1 MKENLVK
8 LMNRE
13 NLSRY
18 EINQMTNA
26 MFNGELTDSQLS
38 AILVALAMKGETVDE
53 MAGIVDVVRD
63 KALYIPTTVTTAM
76 DNCGTGGDL
85 SFSFN
90 VSTTAA
96 FVLAAGGV
104 KMAKHGNR
112 SISSKSGS
120 ADVLEALGIN
130 LYHTPDELA
139 DIFDKTGLIFLFAQ
153 HVHPNMRYVMPVRRE
168 LEVRTVLNLIGPFTN
183 PVNLDT
189 QLLGT
194 SRPDLLTTT
203 AEVLKSLGRRRAVV
217 VSGPNNMDEASLD
230 GVNRYALLDD
240 TGEITVHEFDH
251 ASLGMPRV
259 TLQEIRGGEGK
270 ENAVILK
277 SVLNNEPSPFLEVT
291 VLNAGLGFFANGC
304 VDSISEGVAKARDV
318 IASGSARAKLVDMQA
333 LK

>member
-1 MKENLVK
+1 MK

-13 NLSRY
+13 HLTRY
-18 EINQMTNA
+18 EINQLANA

-38 AILVALAMKGETVDE
+38 AILIALAMKGETVDE
-53 MAGIVDVVRD
+53 MTGIVEVVRE
-63 KALYIPTTVTTAM
+63 KALDIPTTITTAM

-130 LYHTPDELA
+130 LYHTPEELS
-139 DIFDKTGLIFLFAQ
+139 DIFDQTGLIFLFAQ

-183 PVNLDT
+183 PVDLDT

-194 SRPDLLTTT
+194 SRPDLLETT
-203 AEVLKSLGRRRAVV
+203 AQVLKSLGRRRAVV
-217 VSGPNNMDEASLD
+217 VTGPNGMDEASLD
-230 GVNRYALLDD
+230 GMNHYALLDES
-240 TGEITVHEFDH
+240 GNITTHSFDYQ
-251 ASLGMPRV
+251 SIGMSRV

-270 ENAVILK
+270 ENAEILK
-277 SVLNNEPSPFLEVT
+277 NVLKNIPSPFLEVT
-291 VLNAGLGFFANGC
+291 VLNAGLGFFAAGL
-304 VDSISEGVAKARDV
+304 VETIEDGVAKAREV
-318 IASGSARAKLVDMQA
+318 ISSGAALAKLTEMQEIQ
-333 LK
+333 

>member
-18 EINQMTNA
+18 EVNQMANA

-38 AILVALAMKGETVDE
+38 AILIALAMKGETVDE

-63 KALYIPTTVTTAM
+63 KALHIPTTVTTAM

-90 VSTTAA
+90 VSTTSA

-139 DIFDKTGLIFLFAQ
+139 EIFDQTGLVFLFAQ

-203 AEVLKSLGRRRAVV
+203 TEVLKSLGRRRAVV

-230 GVNRYALLDD
+230 GVNRYALLDE

-251 ASLGMPRV
+251 ESLGMPRV

-304 VDSISEGVAKARDV
+304 VESVAEGVAKARDV
-318 IASGSARAKLVDMQA
+318 IASGAAMAKLVEMRE

>member
-18 EINQMTNA
+18 EVNQMANA

-38 AILVALAMKGETVDE
+38 AILIALAMKGETVDE

-63 KALYIPTTVTTAM
+63 KALHIPTTVTTAM

-90 VSTTAA
+90 VSTTSA

-139 DIFDKTGLIFLFAQ
+139 EIFDQTGLVFLFAQ

-183 PVNLDT
+183 PVDLDT

-230 GVNRYALLDD
+230 GVNRYALLDE

-251 ASLGMPRV
+251 ESLGMPRV

-304 VDSISEGVAKARDV
+304 VESVSEGVAKARDV
-318 IASGSARAKLVDMQA
+318 IASGAAMAKLVEMQE

>member
-18 EINQMTNA
+18 EVNQMANA

-38 AILVALAMKGETVDE
+38 AILIALAMKGETVDE

-63 KALYIPTTVTTAM
+63 KALHIPTTVTTAM

-90 VSTTAA
+90 VSTTSA

-139 DIFDKTGLIFLFAQ
+139 EIFDQTGLVFLFAQ

-183 PVNLDT
+183 PVDLDT

-230 GVNRYALLDD
+230 GVNRYALLDE

-251 ASLGMPRV
+251 ESLGMPRV
-259 TLQEIRGGEGK
+259 TQQEIRGGEGK

-304 VDSISEGVAKARDV
+304 VESVAEGVAKARDV
-318 IASGSARAKLVDMQA
+318 IASGAAMAKLVEMRE

>member
-13 NLSRY
+13 DLSRY
-18 EINQMTNA
+18 EVNQMANA

-63 KALYIPTTVTTAM
+63 KALHIPTTVTTAM

-90 VSTTAA
+90 VSTTSA

-139 DIFDKTGLIFLFAQ
+139 EIFDQTGLVFLFAQ

-183 PVNLDT
+183 PVDLDT

-230 GVNRYALLDD
+230 GVNRYALLDE

-251 ASLGMPRV
+251 ESLGMPRV
-259 TLQEIRGGEGK
+259 TLQEIRGGDGK

-277 SVLNNEPSPFLEVT
+277 SVLNNDPSPFLEVT

-304 VDSISEGVAKARDV
+304 VESVSEGVAKARDV
-318 IASGSARAKLVDMQA
+318 IASGAAMAKLVEMQE

>member
-13 NLSRY
+13 HLTRY
-18 EINQMTNA
+18 EINQLANA

-38 AILVALAMKGETVDE
+38 AILIALAMKGETVDE
-53 MAGIVDVVRD
+53 MTGIVEVVRE
-63 KALYIPTTVTTAM
+63 KALDIPTTITTAM

-130 LYHTPDELA
+130 LYHTPEELS
-139 DIFDKTGLIFLFAQ
+139 DIFDQTGLIFLFAQ

-183 PVNLDT
+183 PVDLDT

-194 SRPDLLTTT
+194 SRPDLLETT
-203 AEVLKSLGRRRAVV
+203 AQVLKSLGRRRAVV
-217 VSGPNNMDEASLD
+217 VTGPNGMDEASLD
-230 GVNRYALLDD
+230 GMNHYALLDES
-240 TGEITVHEFDH
+240 GNITTHSFDYQ
-251 ASLGMPRV
+251 SIGMSRV

-270 ENAVILK
+270 ENAEILK
-277 SVLNNEPSPFLEVT
+277 NVLKNIPSPFLEVT
-291 VLNAGLGFFANGC
+291 VLNAGLGFFAASL
-304 VDSISEGVAKARDV
+304 VETIEDGVAKAREV
-318 IASGSARAKLVDMQA
+318 ISSGAALAKLTEMQEIQ
-333 LK
+333 

>member
-13 NLSRY
+13 DLSRY
-18 EINQMTNA
+18 EVNQMANA

-63 KALYIPTTVTTAM
+63 KALHIPTTVTTAM

-90 VSTTAA
+90 VSTTSA

-139 DIFDKTGLIFLFAQ
+139 EIFDQTGLVFLFAQ

-183 PVNLDT
+183 PVDLDT

-230 GVNRYALLDD
+230 GVNRYALLDE
-240 TGEITVHEFDH
+240 TGEITVHEFDNE
-251 ASLGMPRV
+251 SLGMPRV
-259 TLQEIRGGEGK
+259 TLQKIRGGEGK

-277 SVLNNEPSPFLEVT
+277 SLLNNEPSPILEVT

-304 VDSISEGVAKARDV
+304 VESVSEGVAKARDV
-318 IASGSARAKLVDMQA
+318 IASGAAMAKLVEMQE

>member
-18 EINQMTNA
+18 EVNQMANA

-38 AILVALAMKGETVDE
+38 AILIALAMKGETVDE

-63 KALYIPTTVTTAM
+63 KALHIPTTVTTAM

-90 VSTTAA
+90 VSTTSA
-96 FVLAAGGV
+96 FVLAASGV

-139 DIFDKTGLIFLFAQ
+139 EIFDQTGLVFLFAQ

-183 PVNLDT
+183 PVDLDT

-230 GVNRYALLDD
+230 GVNRYALLDE

-251 ASLGMPRV
+251 ESLGMPRV

-304 VDSISEGVAKARDV
+304 VESVAEGVAKARDV
-318 IASGSARAKLVDMQA
+318 IASGAAMAKLVEMRE

>member
-13 NLSRY
+13 HLTRY
-18 EINQMTNA
+18 EINQLANA

-38 AILVALAMKGETVDE
+38 AILIALAMKGETVDE
-53 MAGIVDVVRD
+53 MTGIVEVVRE
-63 KALYIPTTVTTAM
+63 KALDIPTTITTAM

-130 LYHTPDELA
+130 LYHTPEELS
-139 DIFDKTGLIFLFAQ
+139 DIFDQTGLIFLFAQ

-168 LEVRTVLNLIGPFTN
+168 LEVRTILNLIGPFTN
-183 PVNLDT
+183 PVDLDT

-194 SRPDLLTTT
+194 SRPDLLETT
-203 AEVLKSLGRRRAVV
+203 AQVLKSLGRRRAVV
-217 VSGPNNMDEASLD
+217 VTGPDGMDEASLD
-230 GVNRYALLDD
+230 GVDHYALLD
-240 TGEITVHEFDH
+240 
-251 ASLGMPRV
+251 
-259 TLQEIRGGEGK
+259 
-270 ENAVILK
+270 
-277 SVLNNEPSPFLEVT
+277 
-291 VLNAGLGFFANGC
+291 
-304 VDSISEGVAKARDV
+304 
-318 IASGSARAKLVDMQA
+318 
-333 LK
+333 

>member
-18 EINQMTNA
+18 EVNQMANA

-38 AILVALAMKGETVDE
+38 AILIALAMKGETVDE

-63 KALYIPTTVTTAM
+63 KALHIPTTVTAAM

-90 VSTTAA
+90 VSTTSA

-139 DIFDKTGLIFLFAQ
+139 EIFDQTGLVFLFAQ

-183 PVNLDT
+183 PVDLDT

-230 GVNRYALLDD
+230 GVNRYALLDE

-251 ASLGMPRV
+251 ESLGMPRV

-304 VDSISEGVAKARDV
+304 VESVAEGVAKARDV
-318 IASGSARAKLVDMQA
+318 IASGAAMAKLVEMRE

>member
-18 EINQMTNA
+18 EVNQMANA

-38 AILVALAMKGETVDE
+38 AILIALAMKGETVDE

-63 KALYIPTTVTTAM
+63 KALHIPTTVTTAM

-90 VSTTAA
+90 VSTTSA

-139 DIFDKTGLIFLFAQ
+139 EIFDQTGLVFLFAQ
-153 HVHPNMRYVMPVRRE
+153 RVHPNMRYVMPVRRE

-183 PVNLDT
+183 PVDLDT

-230 GVNRYALLDD
+230 GVNRYALLDE

-251 ASLGMPRV
+251 ESLGMPRV

-304 VDSISEGVAKARDV
+304 VESVAEGVAKARDV
-318 IASGSARAKLVDMQA
+318 IASGAAMAKLVEMRE

>member
-1 MKENLVK
+1 
-8 LMNRE
+8 
-13 NLSRY
+13 
-18 EINQMTNA
+18 
-26 MFNGELTDSQLS
+26 
-38 AILVALAMKGETVDE
+38 
-53 MAGIVDVVRD
+53 
-63 KALYIPTTVTTAM
+63 M

-90 VSTTAA
+90 VSTTSA

-139 DIFDKTGLIFLFAQ
+139 EIFDQTGLVFLFAQ

-183 PVNLDT
+183 PVDLDT

-230 GVNRYALLDD
+230 GVNRYALLDE

-251 ASLGMPRV
+251 ESLGMPRV

-304 VDSISEGVAKARDV
+304 VESVSEGVAKARDV
-318 IASGSARAKLVDMQA
+318 IASGAAMAKLVEMQE

>member
-8 LMNRE
+8 LMNR
-13 NLSRY
+13 NDLTRY
-18 EINQMTNA
+18 EINQLANA

-38 AILVALAMKGETVDE
+38 AILIALAMKGETVDE
-53 MAGIVDVVRD
+53 MTGIVEVVRE
-63 KALYIPTTVTTAM
+63 KALDIPTTVTTAM

-130 LYHTPDELA
+130 LYHTPQELA
-139 DIFDKTGLIFLFAQ
+139 EIFDQTGLIFLFAQ

-168 LEVRTVLNLIGPFTN
+168 LEVRTILNLIGPFTN
-183 PVNLDT
+183 PVDLDT

-194 SRPDLLTTT
+194 SRPDLLETT
-203 AEVLKSLGRRRAVV
+203 AQVLKSLGRRRAVV
-217 VSGPNNMDEASLD
+217 VTGPDGMDEASLD
-230 GVNRYALLDD
+230 GMNHYALLDES
-240 TGEITVHEFDH
+240 GNITTHSFDYQ
-251 ASLGMPRV
+251 SIGMSRV

-270 ENAVILK
+270 ENAEILK
-277 SVLNNEPSPFLEVT
+277 NVLKNIPSPFLEVT
-291 VLNAGLGFFANGC
+291 VLNAGLGFFAAGL
-304 VDSISEGVAKARDV
+304 VETIEDGVAKAREV
-318 IASGSARAKLVDMQA
+318 ISSGAALAKLTEMQEIQ
-333 LK
+333 

>member
-13 NLSRY
+13 HLTRY
-18 EINQMTNA
+18 EINQLANA

-38 AILVALAMKGETVDE
+38 AILIALAMKGETVDE
-53 MAGIVDVVRD
+53 MTGIVEVVRE
-63 KALYIPTTVTTAM
+63 KALDIPTTITTAM

-130 LYHTPDELA
+130 LYHTPEELS
-139 DIFDKTGLIFLFAQ
+139 DIFDQTGLIFLFAQ

-183 PVNLDT
+183 PVDLDT

-194 SRPDLLTTT
+194 SRPDLLETT
-203 AEVLKSLGRRRAVV
+203 AQVLKSLGRRRAVV
-217 VSGPNNMDEASLD
+217 VTGPNGMDEASLD
-230 GVNRYALLDD
+230 GMNHYALLDES
-240 TGEITVHEFDH
+240 GNITTHSFDYQ
-251 ASLGMPRV
+251 SIGMSRV

-270 ENAVILK
+270 ENAEILK
-277 SVLNNEPSPFLEVT
+277 NVLKNIPSPFLEVT
-291 VLNAGLGFFANGC
+291 VLNAGLGFFAAGL
-304 VDSISEGVAKARDV
+304 VETIEDGVAKAREV
-318 IASGSARAKLVDMQA
+318 ISSGAALAKLTEMQEIQ
-333 LK
+333 

>member
-13 NLSRY
+13 DLSRY
-18 EINQMTNA
+18 EVNQMANA

-63 KALYIPTTVTTAM
+63 KALHIPTTVTTAM

-90 VSTTAA
+90 VSTTSA

-139 DIFDKTGLIFLFAQ
+139 EIFDQTGLVFLFAQ

-183 PVNLDT
+183 PVDLDT

-217 VSGPNNMDEASLD
+217 VSGPNNMDKASLD
-230 GVNRYALLDD
+230 GVNRYALLDE

-251 ASLGMPRV
+251 ESLGMPRV

-277 SVLNNEPSPFLEVT
+277 SVLNNDPSPFLEVT

-304 VDSISEGVAKARDV
+304 VESVSEGVAKARDV
-318 IASGSARAKLVDMQA
+318 IASGAAMAKLVEMQE

>member
-18 EINQMTNA
+18 EVNQMANA

-38 AILVALAMKGETVDE
+38 AILIALAMKGETVDE

-63 KALYIPTTVTTAM
+63 KALHIPTTVTTAM

-90 VSTTAA
+90 VSTTSA

-139 DIFDKTGLIFLFAQ
+139 EIFDQTGLVFLFAQ

-183 PVNLDT
+183 PVDLDT

-230 GVNRYALLDD
+230 GVNRYALLDE

-251 ASLGMPRV
+251 ESLGMPRV

-304 VDSISEGVAKARDV
+304 VESVAEGVAKARDV
-318 IASGSARAKLVDMQA
+318 IASGAAMAKLVEMRE

>member
-18 EINQMTNA
+18 EVNQMANA

-38 AILVALAMKGETVDE
+38 AILIALAMKGETVDE

-63 KALYIPTTVTTAM
+63 KALHIPTTVTTAM

-90 VSTTAA
+90 VSTTSA

-139 DIFDKTGLIFLFAQ
+139 EIFDQTGLVFLFAQ

-183 PVNLDT
+183 PANLDT

-230 GVNRYALLDD
+230 GVTRYALLDE

-251 ASLGMPRV
+251 ESLGMPRV

-291 VLNAGLGFFANGC
+291 VLNAGLG
-304 VDSISEGVAKARDV
+304 DV
-318 IASGSARAKLVDMQA
+318 IASGAAMAKLVEMQE

>member
-1 MKENLVK
+1 MKEKLIK

-18 EINQMTNA
+18 EVNQIANS

-38 AILVALAMKGETVDE
+38 AILIALAMKGETVDE
-53 MAGIVDVVRD
+53 MAGIVDVVRE
-63 KALYIPTTVTTAM
+63 KALKIPTSITTAM

-96 FVLAAGGV
+96 FILAAGGV
-104 KMAKHGNR
+104 KIAKHGNR

-130 LYHTPDELA
+130 LYHTPEELA
-139 DIFDKTGLIFLFAQ
+139 DIFDKTGLVFLFAQ

-194 SRPDLLTTT
+194 SRRDLLTTT
-203 AEVLKSLGRRRAVV
+203 AEVLKSLGRRRALVI
-217 VSGPNNMDEASLD
+217 SGPNNMDEASLD
-230 GVNRYALLDD
+230 GVNQYALLDE

-251 ASLGMPRV
+251 ESLGMPRV

-270 ENAVILK
+270 ENAAILK
-277 SVLNNEPSPFLEVT
+277 SVLKNEASPFLEVS
-291 VLNAGLGFFANGC
+291 VLNAGLGFFAAG
-304 VDSISEGVAKARDV
+304 VSETIAAGIAKAREV
-318 IASGSARAKLVDMQA
+318 IASGQALAKLVEMQE

>member
-13 NLSRY
+13 DLSRY
-18 EINQMTNA
+18 EVNQMANA

-63 KALYIPTTVTTAM
+63 KALHIPTTVTTAM

-90 VSTTAA
+90 VSTTSA

-139 DIFDKTGLIFLFAQ
+139 EIFDQTGLVFLFAQ

-183 PVNLDT
+183 PVDLDT

-230 GVNRYALLDD
+230 GVNRYALLDE

-251 ASLGMPRV
+251 ESLGMPRV

-270 ENAVILK
+270 ENAVILN
-277 SVLNNEPSPFLEVT
+277 SVLNNDPSPFLEVT

-304 VDSISEGVAKARDV
+304 VESVWEGVAKARDV
-318 IASGSARAKLVDMQA
+318 IASGAAMAKLVEMQE

>member
-13 NLSRY
+13 DLSRY
-18 EINQMTNA
+18 EVNQMANA

-38 AILVALAMKGETVDE
+38 ASLVALAMKGETVDE

-63 KALYIPTTVTTAM
+63 KALHIPTTVTTAM

-90 VSTTAA
+90 VSTTSA

-139 DIFDKTGLIFLFAQ
+139 EIFDQTGLVFLFAQ

-183 PVNLDT
+183 PVDLDT

-230 GVNRYALLDD
+230 GVNRYALLDE

-251 ASLGMPRV
+251 ESLGMPRV

-304 VDSISEGVAKARDV
+304 VESVSEGVAKARDV
-318 IASGSARAKLVDMQA
+318 IASGAAMAKLVEMQE

>member
-13 NLSRY
+13 DLSRY
-18 EINQMTNA
+18 EVNQMANA

-63 KALYIPTTVTTAM
+63 KALHIPTTVTTAM

-90 VSTTAA
+90 VSTTSA

-139 DIFDKTGLIFLFAQ
+139 EIFDQTGLVFLFAQ

-183 PVNLDT
+183 PVDLDT

-230 GVNRYALLDD
+230 GVNRYALLDE

-251 ASLGMPRV
+251 ESLGMPRV

-277 SVLNNEPSPFLEVT
+277 SVLNNDPSPFLEVT
-291 VLNAGLGFFANGC
+291 VLNAGLGFYCQWLCRVSIGRRCQSACRDCERCRNG
-304 VDSISEGVAKARDV
+304 
-318 IASGSARAKLVDMQA
+318 
-333 LK
+333 

>member
-18 EINQMTNA
+18 EVNQMANA

-38 AILVALAMKGETVDE
+38 AILIALAMKGETVDE

-63 KALYIPTTVTTAM
+63 KALHIPTTVTTAM

-90 VSTTAA
+90 VSTTSA

-139 DIFDKTGLIFLFAQ
+139 EIFDQTGLVFLFAQ

-183 PVNLDT
+183 PVDLDT

-194 SRPDLLTTT
+194 SRSDLLTTT

-230 GVNRYALLDD
+230 GVNRYALLDE

-251 ASLGMPRV
+251 ESLGMPRV

-304 VDSISEGVAKARDV
+304 VESVAEGVAKARDV
-318 IASGSARAKLVDMQA
+318 IASGAAMAKLVEMRE

>member
-13 NLSRY
+13 HLTRY
-18 EINQMTNA
+18 EINQLANA

-38 AILVALAMKGETVDE
+38 AILIALAMKGETVDE
-53 MAGIVDVVRD
+53 MTGIVEVVRE
-63 KALYIPTTVTTAM
+63 KALDIPTTITTAM

-130 LYHTPDELA
+130 LYHTPEELS
-139 DIFDKTGLIFLFAQ
+139 DIFDQTGLIFLFAQ

-183 PVNLDT
+183 PVDLDT

-194 SRPDLLTTT
+194 SRPDLLETT
-203 AEVLKSLGRRRAVV
+203 AQVLKSLGRRRAVV
-217 VSGPNNMDEASLD
+217 VTGPNGMDEASLD
-230 GVNRYALLDD
+230 GMNHYALLDES
-240 TGEITVHEFDH
+240 GNITTHSFDYQ
-251 ASLGMPRV
+251 SIGMSRV

-270 ENAVILK
+270 ENAEILK
-277 SVLNNEPSPFLEVT
+277 NVLKNIPSPFLEVT
-291 VLNAGLGFFANGC
+291 VLNAGLGFFAAGL
-304 VDSISEGVAKARDV
+304 VETIEDGVTKAREV
-318 IASGSARAKLVDMQA
+318 ISSGAALAKLTEMQEIQ
-333 LK
+333 

>member
-13 NLSRY
+13 HLTRY
-18 EINQMTNA
+18 EINQLANA

-38 AILVALAMKGETVDE
+38 AILIALAMKGETVDE
-53 MAGIVDVVRD
+53 MTGIVEVVRE
-63 KALYIPTTVTTAM
+63 KALDIPTTITTAM

-104 KMAKHGNR
+104 KMVKHGNR

-130 LYHTPDELA
+130 LYHTPEELS
-139 DIFDKTGLIFLFAQ
+139 DIFDQTGLIFLFAQ

-183 PVNLDT
+183 PVDLDT

-194 SRPDLLTTT
+194 SRPDLLETT
-203 AEVLKSLGRRRAVV
+203 AQVLKSLGRRRAVV
-217 VSGPNNMDEASLD
+217 VTGPNGMDEASLD
-230 GVNRYALLDD
+230 GMNHYALLDES
-240 TGEITVHEFDH
+240 GNITTHSFDYQ
-251 ASLGMPRV
+251 SIGMSRV

-270 ENAVILK
+270 ENAEILK
-277 SVLNNEPSPFLEVT
+277 NVLKNIPSPFLEVT
-291 VLNAGLGFFANGC
+291 VLNAGLGFFAAGL
-304 VDSISEGVAKARDV
+304 VETIEDGVAKAREV
-318 IASGSARAKLVDMQA
+318 ISSGAALAKLTEMQEIQ
-333 LK
+333 

>member
-13 NLSRY
+13 HLTRY
-18 EINQMTNA
+18 EINQLANA

-38 AILVALAMKGETVDE
+38 AILIALAMKGETVDE
-53 MAGIVDVVRD
+53 MTGIVEVVRE
-63 KALYIPTTVTTAM
+63 KALDIPTTITTAM

-130 LYHTPDELA
+130 LYHTPEELS
-139 DIFDKTGLIFLFAQ
+139 DIFDQTGLIFLFAQ

-183 PVNLDT
+183 PVDLDT

-194 SRPDLLTTT
+194 SRPDLLETT
-203 AEVLKSLGRRRAVV
+203 AQVLKSLGRRRAVV
-217 VSGPNNMDEASLD
+217 VTGPDGMDEASLD
-230 GVNRYALLDD
+230 GVNHYVLLDE
-240 TGEITVHEFDH
+240 TGTITTHSFDYK
-251 ASLGMPRV
+251 AIGMSRV

-270 ENAVILK
+270 ENAEILK
-277 SVLNNEPSPFLEVT
+277 NVLKNIPSPFLEVT
-291 VLNAGLGFFANGC
+291 VLNAGLGFFAAGL
-304 VDSISEGVAKARDV
+304 VETIEDGVAKAREV
-318 IASGSARAKLVDMQA
+318 ISSGAALAKLTEMQEIQ
-333 LK
+333 

>member
-1 MKENLVK
+1 MK

-13 NLSRY
+13 HLTRY
-18 EINQMTNA
+18 EINQLANA
-26 MFNGELTDSQLS
+26 MFNGELTDSPLS
-38 AILVALAMKGETVDE
+38 AILIALAMKGETVDE
-53 MAGIVDVVRD
+53 MTGIVEVVRE
-63 KALYIPTTVTTAM
+63 KALDIPTTITTAM

-130 LYHTPDELA
+130 LYHTPEELS
-139 DIFDKTGLIFLFAQ
+139 DIFDQTGLIFLFAQ

-183 PVNLDT
+183 PVDLDT

-194 SRPDLLTTT
+194 SRPDLLETT
-203 AEVLKSLGRRRAVV
+203 AQVLKSLGRRRAVV
-217 VSGPNNMDEASLD
+217 VTGPNGMDEASLD
-230 GVNRYALLDD
+230 GMNHYALLDES
-240 TGEITVHEFDH
+240 GNITTHSFDYQ
-251 ASLGMPRV
+251 SIGMSRV

-270 ENAVILK
+270 ENAEILK
-277 SVLNNEPSPFLEVT
+277 NVLKNIPSPFLEVT
-291 VLNAGLGFFANGC
+291 VLNAGLGFFAAGL
-304 VDSISEGVAKARDV
+304 VETIEDGVAKAREV
-318 IASGSARAKLVDMQA
+318 ISSGAALAKLTEMQEIQ
-333 LK
+333 

>member
-13 NLSRY
+13 HLTRY
-18 EINQMTNA
+18 EINQLANA
-26 MFNGELTDSQLS
+26 MFNGELTDSPLS
-38 AILVALAMKGETVDE
+38 AILIALAMKGETVDE
-53 MAGIVDVVRD
+53 MTGIVEVVRE
-63 KALYIPTTVTTAM
+63 KALDIPTTITTAM

-130 LYHTPDELA
+130 LYHTPEELS
-139 DIFDKTGLIFLFAQ
+139 DIFDQTGLIFLFAQ
-153 HVHPNMRYVMPVRRE
+153 HVHPKMRYVMPVSRE
-168 LEVRTVLNLIGPFTN
+168 LEVRTVLYLIGPFTN
-183 PVNLDT
+183 PVDLDT

-194 SRPDLLTTT
+194 SRPDLLETT
-203 AEVLKSLGRRRAVV
+203 AQVLKSLGRRRAVV
-217 VSGPNNMDEASLD
+217 VTGPNGMDEASLD
-230 GVNRYALLDD
+230 GMNHYALLDES
-240 TGEITVHEFDH
+240 GNITTHSFDYQ
-251 ASLGMPRV
+251 SIGMSRV

-270 ENAVILK
+270 ENAEILK
-277 SVLNNEPSPFLEVT
+277 NVLKNIPSPFLEVT
-291 VLNAGLGFFANGC
+291 VLNAGLGFFAAGL
-304 VDSISEGVAKARDV
+304 VETIEDGVAKAREV
-318 IASGSARAKLVDMQA
+318 ISSGAALAKLTEMKEIQ
-333 LK
+333 

>member
-18 EINQMTNA
+18 EVNQMANA

-38 AILVALAMKGETVDE
+38 AILIALAMKGETVDE

-63 KALYIPTTVTTAM
+63 KALHIPTTVTTAM

-90 VSTTAA
+90 VSTTSA

-139 DIFDKTGLIFLFAQ
+139 EIFDQTGLVFLFAQ

-183 PVNLDT
+183 PVDLDT

-230 GVNRYALLDD
+230 GVNRYALLDE

-251 ASLGMPRV
+251 ESLGMPRV

-304 VDSISEGVAKARDV
+304 VESVAEGVAKARDV
-318 IASGSARAKLVDMQA
+318 IASGAAMAKLVEMQE

>member
-18 EINQMTNA
+18 EINQMANA

-63 KALYIPTTVTTAM
+63 KALHIPTTVTTAM

-230 GVNRYALLDD
+230 GVNRYALLDE

-270 ENAVILK
+270 ENAAILK
-277 SVLNNEPSPFLEVT
+277 SVLNNEQSPFLEVT
-291 VLNAGLGFFANGC
+291 VLNAGLGFFSNGC

-318 IASGSARAKLVDMQA
+318 IASGSARAKLVDMQEV
-333 LK
+333 K

>member
-13 NLSRY
+13 DLSRY
-18 EINQMTNA
+18 EVNQMANA

-63 KALYIPTTVTTAM
+63 KALHIPTTVTTAM

-90 VSTTAA
+90 VSTTSA

-139 DIFDKTGLIFLFAQ
+139 DIFDQTGLVFLFAQ

-183 PVNLDT
+183 PVDLDT

-230 GVNRYALLDD
+230 GVNRYALLDE

-251 ASLGMPRV
+251 ESLGMPRV

-277 SVLNNEPSPFLEVT
+277 SVLNNDPSPFLEVT
-291 VLNAGLGFFANGC
+291 VLNAGLGFFANSC
-304 VDSISEGVAKARDV
+304 VESVSEGVAKARDV
-318 IASGSARAKLVDMQA
+318 IASGAAMAKLVEMQE

>member
-18 EINQMTNA
+18 EVNQMANA

-38 AILVALAMKGETVDE
+38 GILVALAMKGETVDE

-63 KALYIPTTVTTAM
+63 KALHIPTTVTTAM

-90 VSTTAA
+90 VSTTSA

-139 DIFDKTGLIFLFAQ
+139 EIFDQTGLVFLFAQ

-183 PVNLDT
+183 PVDLDT

-230 GVNRYALLDD
+230 GVNRYALLDE

-251 ASLGMPRV
+251 ESLGMPRV

-304 VDSISEGVAKARDV
+304 VESVSEGVAKARDV
-318 IASGSARAKLVDMQA
+318 IASGAAMAKLVEMQE

>member
-13 NLSRY
+13 HLTRY
-18 EINQMTNA
+18 EINQLANA

-38 AILVALAMKGETVDE
+38 AILIALAMKGETVEE
-53 MAGIVDVVRD
+53 MTGIVEVVRE
-63 KALYIPTTVTTAM
+63 KALNIPTTITTAM

-130 LYHTPDELA
+130 LYHTPEELSE
-139 DIFDKTGLIFLFAQ
+139 IFDQTGLIFLFAQ

-168 LEVRTVLNLIGPFTN
+168 LEVRTILNLIGPFTN
-183 PVNLDT
+183 PVDLDT

-194 SRPDLLTTT
+194 SRPDLLETT
-203 AEVLKSLGRRRAVV
+203 AQVLKSLGRRRAVV
-217 VSGPNNMDEASLD
+217 VTGPNGMDEASLD
-230 GVNRYALLDD
+230 GVNHYALLDES
-240 TGEITVHEFDH
+240 GNITTHSFDYQ
-251 ASLGMPRV
+251 SIGMSKV

-270 ENAVILK
+270 ENAEILK
-277 SVLNNEPSPFLEVT
+277 NVLKNIPSPFLEVT
-291 VLNAGLGFFANGC
+291 VLNAGLGFFAAG
-304 VDSISEGVAKARDV
+304 VSESIEAGVAKAREV
-318 IASGSARAKLVDMQA
+318 ISSGAALAKLTEMQEIQ
-333 LK
+333 

>member
-18 EINQMTNA
+18 EVNQMANA

-38 AILVALAMKGETVDE
+38 AILIALAMKGETVDE

-63 KALYIPTTVTTAM
+63 KALKIQTTVTTAM

-90 VSTTAA
+90 VSTTSA

-104 KMAKHGNR
+104 KMAKHGTR

-139 DIFDKTGLIFLFAQ
+139 EIFDQTGLVFLFAQ

-183 PVNLDT
+183 PVDLDT

-230 GVNRYALLDD
+230 GVNRYALLDE

-251 ASLGMPRV
+251 ESLGMPRV

-304 VDSISEGVAKARDV
+304 VESVSEGVAKARDV
-318 IASGSARAKLVDMQA
+318 IASGAAMAKLVEMQE

>member
-13 NLSRY
+13 HLTRY
-18 EINQMTNA
+18 EINQLANA

-38 AILVALAMKGETVDE
+38 AILIALAMKGETVDE
-53 MAGIVDVVRD
+53 MTGIVEVVRE
-63 KALYIPTTVTTAM
+63 KALDIPTTITTAM

-130 LYHTPDELA
+130 LYHTPQELS
-139 DIFDKTGLIFLFAQ
+139 DIFDQTGLIFLFAQ

-183 PVNLDT
+183 PVDLDT

-194 SRPDLLTTT
+194 SRPDLLETT
-203 AEVLKSLGRRRAVV
+203 AQVLKSLGRRRAVV
-217 VSGPNNMDEASLD
+217 VTGPDGMDEASLD
-230 GVNRYALLDD
+230 GVNHYALLDES
-240 TGEITVHEFDH
+240 GNITTHSFDYQ
-251 ASLGMPRV
+251 SIGMSRV

-270 ENAVILK
+270 ENAEILK
-277 SVLNNEPSPFLEVT
+277 NVLKNIPSPFLEVT
-291 VLNAGLGFFANGC
+291 VLNAGLGFFAAGL
-304 VDSISEGVAKARDV
+304 VETIEDGVAKAREV
-318 IASGSARAKLVDMQA
+318 ISSGAALAKLTEMQEIQ
-333 LK
+333 